1 MKYLLTCVYK
11 EPMSS
16 KFGGKPYDFLSDIEI
31 EDGLLTLV
39 TDRHGIS
46 LVRVVTCREA
56 TVEEIESGFYKSTAD
71 LEKINQRIR
80 DIKLSKLKLN
90 ENAI

>member
-16 KFGGKPYDFLSDIEI
+16 KFGGKPYDFLSDTEI

-46 LVRVVTCREA
+46 LVRVVTSREA
-56 TVEEIESGFYKSTAD
+56 TVEEIESGFYKTTVD

-80 DIKLSKLKLN
+80 DVKLSKLKLN

>member
-31 EDGLLTLV
+31 EEGLLTLV
-39 TDRHGIS
+39 NDRHGIS
-46 LVRVVTCREA
+46 LVRVVTYRKA
-56 TVEEIESGFYKSTAD
+56 TQEEVESGFYKPVVE

-80 DIKLSKLKLN
+80 DVKLSKLKLK

>member
-31 EDGLLTLV
+31 EEGLLTLV
-39 TDRHGIS
+39 NDRHGIS

-56 TVEEIESGFYKSTAD
+56 TQEEVESGFYKPVVE

-80 DIKLSKLKLN
+80 DVKLSKLKLK

>member
-1 MKYLLTCVYK
+1 
-11 EPMSS
+11 MSS

-56 TVEEIESGFYKSTAD
+56 TVEEIESGFYKSTVD